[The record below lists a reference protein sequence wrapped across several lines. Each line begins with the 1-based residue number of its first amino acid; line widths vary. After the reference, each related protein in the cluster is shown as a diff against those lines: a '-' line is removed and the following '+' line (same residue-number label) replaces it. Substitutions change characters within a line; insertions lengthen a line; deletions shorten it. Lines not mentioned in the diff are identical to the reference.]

1 MIKLWAAADGFASN
15 TMIRVELPSV
25 LWIVSYLRYPSGN
38 SEEVRAFIRALEVS
52 GYEPCAVELGSR
64 GKEAIGDGKTV
75 ELDRKHLEIIVRAL
89 ERESR
94 QPRVAVHAYVPRPER
109 RYAHPDAV
117 NVARVMWETD
127 RLPAGWA
134 DLLADRTQVWVPSS
148 HNLRT
153 FAEGDIPET
162 KLRVLGDTIDFDLF
176 DPGAEPLELD
186 VPEDHLAFLTNFDF
200 SERKGWRQLLLAWAR
215 AFDANDPV
223 CLVLKTLSVARWD
236 EEYARE
242 RIRHFIETR
251 LGGGKGD
258 RLAPIAIVSERMPSG
273 DLPRLYAAAD
283 AYVSP
288 TRGEAWGRTF
298 MEAMAMGLP
307 TVGSDWG
314 GHLDFMSNDG
324 CWLVPGELVD
334 VDDDAEVLDEL
345 YRGHRWF
352 EADVD
357 ALAGVLRE
365 IAGDPA
371 AAKRRAAAARE
382 RLLAGWGP
390 KGIADRI
397 IELSRESLETAQPGE
412 ASWL

>member
-1 MIKLWAAADGFASN
+1 M
-15 TMIRVELPSV
+15 R
-25 LWIVSYLRYPSGN
+25 
-38 SEEVRAFIRALEVS
+38 
-52 GYEPCAVELGSR
+52 GYEPCAIELGLR
-64 GKEAIGDGKTV
+64 GTYAISDGLTV
-75 ELDRKHLEIIVRAL
+75 ELDREHLEILVRAL
-89 ERESR
+89 ERKSR
-94 QPRVAVHAYVPRPER
+94 APRVAVHAYTPRPER

-127 RLPAGWA
+127 RLPEGWA
-134 DLLADRTQVWVPSS
+134 SLLAGRTAVWVPSK
-148 HNLRT
+148 HNLRA
-153 FAEGDIPET
+153 FAEGGIPET
-162 KLRVLGDTIDFDLF
+162 KLRVLGETIDFDLF

-186 VPEDHLAFLTNFDF
+186 LPADHFTFLSNFDF

-242 RIRHFIETR
+242 RIRHFIEKR

-258 RLAPIAIVSERMPSG
+258 RLAPIVIASERMTGP

-288 TRGEAWGRTF
+288 SRGEAWGRTY

-307 TVGSDWG
+307 TVGTTWG
-314 GHLDFMSNDG
+314 GHLDFMSGDG
-324 CWLVPGELVD
+324 SWLVPGELVP
-334 VDDDAEVLDEL
+334 VGDDADVVDEL

-357 ALAGVLRE
+357 VLADVLRE

-371 AAKRRAAAARE
+371 AARRRAAGARE
-382 RLLAGWGP
+382 RLIAGWGP
-390 KGIADRI
+390 EPIADRI
-397 IELSRESLETAQPGE
+397 IELSREALEAAQPAE
-412 ASWL
+412 ATPA